1 LFDPNE
7 LVEDNSLVADIVKT
21 NIVLLQKCL
30 KSSSKAVYLAAIEN
44 IKMASENFGPALN
57 KHLHIIVPLI
67 QKKQQLAN
75 EDRIKQL
82 N

>member
-1 LFDPNE
+1 M
-7 LVEDNSLVADIVKT
+7 EDNSLVADIVKT

-44 IKMASENFGPALN
+44 IKMANENFGPALN